1 MQFAEEEDNN
11 DNNNQLYYTKF
22 IYSIKTEVTRELYL
36 KVIKYY
42 MKFLGAKNYKD
53 TDFKYRIPE
62 GARNI
67 TMFSFA
73 NSLLFKYK
81 FDSNINEKN

>member
-42 MKFLGAKNYKD
+42 MKFLGAKN
-53 TDFKYRIPE
+53 
-62 GARNI
+62 
-67 TMFSFA
+67 
-73 NSLLFKYK
+73 
-81 FDSNINEKN
+81 